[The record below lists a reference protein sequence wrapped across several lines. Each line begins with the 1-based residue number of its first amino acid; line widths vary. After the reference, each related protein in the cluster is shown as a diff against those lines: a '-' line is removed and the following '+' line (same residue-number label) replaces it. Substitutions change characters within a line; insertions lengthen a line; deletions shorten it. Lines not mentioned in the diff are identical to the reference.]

1 MKKADFERLY
11 AKIADE
17 VRSQREVNNYDDNNI
32 RCWLI
37 GYMTNGNYSYT
48 SAQLRKVFDL
58 GFGDKKPLEPGSNQG
73 QRNNIS
79 HSYYKGESGGN
90 QDE

>member
-1 MKKADFERLY
+1 MKKADFERRY

-17 VRSQREVNNYDDNNI
+17 VRSLRETEKYDNNGV

-37 GYMTNGNYSYT
+37 GYITSGNYSYT

-58 GFGDKKPLEPGSNQG
+58 GFGDEKAPGAGKQ
-73 QRNNIS
+73 
-79 HSYYKGESGGN
+79 SGA
-90 QDE
+90 QK

>member
-1 MKKADFERLY
+1 MKKADFERRY

-73 QRNNIS
+73 LEKITHPNYRADT
-79 HSYYKGESGGN
+79 E
-90 QDE
+90 D

>member
-1 MKKADFERLY
+1 MKKADFESRY

-17 VRSQREVNNYDDNNI
+17 VRIMREENNYDDNSI

-37 GYMTNGNYSYT
+37 GYMTSGNYSYT

-58 GFGDKKPLEPGSNQG
+58 GFGDRKAPGAGKQ
-73 QRNNIS
+73 
-79 HSYYKGESGGN
+79 SGT
-90 QDE
+90 

>member
-1 MKKADFERLY
+1 MKKADFERRY

-17 VRSQREVNNYDDNNI
+17 VRSMREVNNYDDNNI
-32 RCWLI
+32 RCRLI

-58 GFGDKKPLEPGSNQG
+58 GFGDGKAPGAGKQ
-73 QRNNIS
+73 
-79 HSYYKGESGGN
+79 SGT
-90 QDE
+90 

>member
-1 MKKADFERLY
+1 MKKADFERRY

-17 VRSQREVNNYDDNNI
+17 IRSLREVNNYDDNNI

-48 SAQLRKVFDL
+48 STQLRKVFDWDL
-58 GFGDKKPLEPGSNQG
+58 EMEKPLAPGSNQG
-73 QRNNIS
+73 LD
-79 HSYYKGESGGN
+79 K
-90 QDE
+90 

>member
-1 MKKADFERLY
+1 MKKADFERRY

-17 VRSQREVNNYDDNNI
+17 VRSMREVNNYDDNNI

-48 SAQLRKVFDL
+48 SA
-58 GFGDKKPLEPGSNQG
+58 
-73 QRNNIS
+73 
-79 HSYYKGESGGN
+79 
-90 QDE
+90 

>member
-1 MKKADFERLY
+1 MRKADFDKRY

-17 VRSQREVNNYDDNNI
+17 VRSLREVNNYSDNDV

-37 GYMTNGNYSYT
+37 GYMTSGSHSYT

-58 GFGDKKPLEPGSNQG
+58 GFGDEKGPAPASNQD
-73 QRNNIS
+73 Q
-79 HSYYKGESGGN
+79 K
-90 QDE
+90 